1 MSREPRLVLAGT
13 ALHIT
18 ARRNYRHNVFDP
30 ENHAGY
36 LNLLARYA
44 ASEGLQILGW
54 CLMSNHVHLLG
65 VPEHRDALARTMK
78 RTQADHAQRVNRRQ
92 GRRAG
97 HLWQSRYYS
106 CPMAGDAVWT
116 VLRYI
121 ELNPVRAGLAP
132 SAEQYA

>member
-44 ASEGLQILGW
+44 AG
-54 CLMSNHVHLLG
+54 
-65 VPEHRDALARTMK
+65 
-78 RTQADHAQRVNRRQ
+78 
-92 GRRAG
+92 
-97 HLWQSRYYS
+97 
-106 CPMAGDAVWT
+106 
-116 VLRYI
+116 
-121 ELNPVRAGLAP
+121 
-132 SAEQYA
+132 